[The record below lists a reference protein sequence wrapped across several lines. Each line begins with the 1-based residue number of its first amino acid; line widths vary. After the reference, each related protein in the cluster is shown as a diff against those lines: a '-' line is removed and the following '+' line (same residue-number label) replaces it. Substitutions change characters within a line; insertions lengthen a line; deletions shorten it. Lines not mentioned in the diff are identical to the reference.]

1 MNYAILAHAIKGDVR
16 MLGATEFGEIAYQ
29 QEMAGKESK
38 INFIQEHLETFLD
51 EFDKVYNGFLE
62 ILNEWKMD
70 DIALEVKTKCKHI
83 NHEEVKQRLKETVAL
98 IDGFEEEKAVEIIK
112 ELLDNNLE
120 TKQREILNEALIA
133 IEQNYD
139 ADKAAELIGGIV

>member
-1 MNYAILAHAIKGDVR
+1 M
-16 MLGATEFGEIAYQ
+16 
-29 QEMAGKESK
+29 
-38 INFIQEHLETFLD
+38 
-51 EFDKVYNGFLE
+51 
-62 ILNEWKMD
+62 
-70 DIALEVKTKCKHI
+70 KTKRKHI
-83 NHEEVKQRLKETVAL
+83 NHEEVKQKLKETVAL

>member
-1 MNYAILAHAIKGDVR
+1 M
-16 MLGATEFGEIAYQ
+16 
-29 QEMAGKESK
+29 
-38 INFIQEHLETFLD
+38 
-51 EFDKVYNGFLE
+51 
-62 ILNEWKMD
+62 
-70 DIALEVKTKCKHI
+70 
-83 NHEEVKQRLKETVAL
+83 KETVAL

-120 TKQREILNEALIA
+120 TKQRAILNEALIA